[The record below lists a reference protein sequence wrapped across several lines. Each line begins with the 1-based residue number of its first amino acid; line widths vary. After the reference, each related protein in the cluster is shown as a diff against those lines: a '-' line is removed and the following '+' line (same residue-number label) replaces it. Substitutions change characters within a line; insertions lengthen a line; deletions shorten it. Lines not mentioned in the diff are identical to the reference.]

1 MSPDVDDFDSLVGAI
16 VDVHT
21 RLHRQAAKA
30 VNTALTLRN
39 WLIGCYVH
47 EYELGGRDRP
57 DYGEQLFERLST
69 RLSEHGVPRVGS
81 RDLRRYSLFYVTYP
95 QLRSALGH
103 DLERALPTSQ
113 GSRKIWESVTA
124 GSVLPAQEL
133 LRGLSF
139 THITELLAID
149 DPTQRAFYELQAI
162 KGQWSVRELRR
173 QIGTLLYE
181 RTGLSRD
188 KVAAVEQAQSGA
200 EANTPAAIIRDPYVF
215 EFLGIPARDLMGES
229 HLEDALVDKVQEFLL
244 ELGRGF
250 CFEAR
255 QKRIPIGDELFF
267 VDLVFYHRIL
277 KCHVLIELKVDRFRH
292 EHLGQLNTY
301 VTWFRRHEMG
311 EGDNPPIGLLLCTG
325 KNHALVE
332 YALAGMDNN
341 LFVSKYLLALP
352 AKEEMQRFV
361 DEQMEAELGE
371 RKGAP
376 GDGGLRGD

>member
-1 MSPDVDDFDSLVGAI
+1 MSPDVDDFESLVGAI
-16 VDVHT
+16 AGI
-21 RLHRQAAKA
+21 HRQLHQQAVHA

-57 DYGEQLFERLST
+57 DYGEQLFERLAE
-69 RLSEHGVPRVGS
+69 RLREHDIPRAGG
-81 RDLRRYSLFYVTYP
+81 RELRRYLLFYLTYP
-95 QLRSALGH
+95 QIRETVSPALIRSLPPLRAGI
-103 DLERALPTSQ
+103 E
-113 GSRKIWESVTA
+113 IWETVSP
-124 GSVLPAQEL
+124 SSRHSAQDL
-133 LRGLSF
+133 LRTLSF
-139 THITELLAID
+139 SHFNELLAID

-173 QIGTLLYE
+173 QIATLLYV

-188 KVAAVEQAQSGA
+188 MAASVERAQARA

-229 HLEDALVDKVQEFLL
+229 HLEEALVDKVQEFLL
-244 ELGRGF
+244 EMGRGF

-255 QKRIPIGDELFF
+255 QKRIPIGDDLFF

-277 KCHVLIELKVDRFRH
+277 KCHVLIELKMDVFRH
-292 EHLGQLNTY
+292 EHIGQLNTY
-301 VTWFRRHEMG
+301 VTWYRRHGMG

-341 LFVSKYLLALP
+341 LFVSRYLLALP
-352 AKEEMQRFV
+352 GREELQRFV
-361 DEQMEAELGE
+361 EEQLAAELGD
-371 RKGAP
+371 RTDTP
-376 GDGGLRGD
+376 G